1 LDQNST
7 FWEKVGPKFTQPF
20 GKRLDQNSRNLLG
33 KGWTKI
39 HATFWE
45 NIKAE
50 FWNGFCHAFSK
61 AVLPR
66 FFKSGFATLFSKAV
80 LPRFFQKRFCHAFFK
95 SGFATLFSKAVLPRF
110 LNLFHSKSE
119 SGILESV
126 FGSTFF

>member
-1 LDQNST
+1 
-7 FWEKVGPKFTQPF
+7 
-20 GKRLDQNSRNLLG
+20 LG
-33 KGWTKI
+33 KGSSEAGWTKI

-50 FWNGFCHAFSK
+50 FWNGFCHA
-61 AVLPR
+61 

-110 LNLFHSKSE
+110 FQKRFCHAFLTCFTAKAKAEFWKVFLVQPFSKRLLKDKR
-119 SGILESV
+119 IK
-126 FGSTFF
+126 